1 MSRPDPA
8 AEAHVEDPE
17 GLLIDA
23 LVLLIADAKARKAA
37 NSESTSDVRATEAET
52 LIRRLTSGWVLAR
65 GQDAMKAIHGTT
77 RLAEDE
83 QKAMDAI
90 LEAHARIIAMGLRA
104 NLSEMVAA
112 IRVLQGFVV
121 QHMLARV
128 DPDLWGDWYQR
139 P

>member
-1 MSRPDPA
+1 MPDPA

-65 GQDAMKAIHGTT
+65 EQDTATQPSEHPGDPHRFIT
-77 RLAEDE
+77 RCVVCQKEGRLVISLITDDE
-83 QKAMDAI
+83 QVRTEPRD
-90 LEAHARIIAMGLRA
+90 
-104 NLSEMVAA
+104 
-112 IRVLQGFVV
+112 
-121 QHMLARV
+121 
-128 DPDLWGDWYQR
+128 D
-139 P
+139 